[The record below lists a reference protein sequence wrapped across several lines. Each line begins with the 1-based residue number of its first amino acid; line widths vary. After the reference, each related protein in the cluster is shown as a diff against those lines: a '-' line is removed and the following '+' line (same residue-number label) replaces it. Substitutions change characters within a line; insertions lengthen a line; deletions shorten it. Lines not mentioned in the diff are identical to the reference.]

1 MIGGS
6 GEDSGIKKSNVVNRR
21 MFIFAAAKAVVFF
34 GIVGRLFSL
43 QISENKKYLTLS
55 DKNRLREARLPPVRG
70 EFEDY
75 FGNRIAK
82 NLTVYQLHVVPEQV
96 EDFKTLI
103 VRLKDILNLSSS
115 ELEELIKKKNKQKP
129 WETLIVSENL
139 TWDEFSKI
147 NFYLHELSGARPVL
161 TVGRNYPYNETYT
174 HVLGYVS
181 EASVEDLISNEIIKE
196 RNVPGLR
203 VGKTGLEK
211 ALEKELIGTNGVQ
224 RFEVNAYG
232 KRINQI
238 DFNEGEQ
245 GKRIKLTIDTEIQK
259 YTQELLNEKAGSI
272 SVMDIYTGEIIAM
285 NSSPSF
291 DPNLFLYG
299 IEKNKWKEIKS
310 NPLKPLLN
318 KTVSGLYSPGSTIKP
333 IVALS
338 ALENDVITTNM
349 KVNCRGHKHPL
360 ELYGMKYHCW
370 KKQGHGYMSL
380 KNAIKQSCDT
390 YFYEAARLLGV
401 DRLNETAK
409 KFGLGG
415 VVLGEYFNEKKGV
428 VPSTKWKKQAIGQN
442 WYLGETLI
450 NGIGQGYIQTTPL
463 QLCLMTAQLANGGHK
478 IYPKIIFDDQQESI
492 ESIKQKMKFAA
503 EKKDEDSN
511 IFSTT
516 EKLFN
521 PKEKNYKILYRN
533 KENVKFVLDAMFRST
548 NEVYGTSF
556 SSRIEDPK
564 YQFAGKTGTAQVKRI
579 TKEEREL
586 DLKTNQIPY
595 KERDHAWFVAFG
607 PYKEPRYA
615 VSILVE
621 HGGSGSATAAP
632 IAKKLFKFVIDRHEL
647 REKINKKNLAST
659 DI

>member
-1 MIGGS
+1 MIGS
-6 GEDSGIKKSNVVNRR
+6 GEDSGFKKSNTINRR

-43 QISENKKYLTLS
+43 QITENKKYLTLS
-55 DKNRLREARLPPVRG
+55 DKNRLRESRLPPVRG
-70 EFEDY
+70 EFQDY

-96 EDFKTLI
+96 ENFKTLM
-103 VRLKDILNLSSS
+103 VRLKDILNFSNDH
-115 ELEELIKKKNKQKP
+115 LESLFKKKNKQKP

-139 TWDEFSKI
+139 TWDEFTKI

-161 TVGRNYPYNETYT
+161 TVGRNYPYNEVYT
-174 HVLGYVS
+174 HVLGYVA
-181 EASVEDLISNEIIKE
+181 EASVDDLISNETIKQ

-211 ALEKELIGTNGVQ
+211 ALENDLIGTNGIQ

-238 DFNEGEQ
+238 DYEEGKQ
-245 GKRIKLTIDTEIQK
+245 GKTIRLTIDTEIQK
-259 YTQELLNEKAGSI
+259 FTENLLKDRAGSI

-291 DPNLFLYG
+291 NPNLFLYG
-299 IEKNKWKEIKS
+299 IDKENWNKIKKD
-310 NPLKPLLN
+310 PLKPLLN
-318 KTVSGLYSPGSTIKP
+318 KTVSGLYSPGSTVKP

-338 ALENDVITTNM
+338 ALENDIISPNF

-360 ELYGMKYHCW
+360 ELYGQKYHCW
-370 KKQGHGYMSL
+370 KKQGHGFMTL
-380 KNAIKQSCDT
+380 KNAIKQSCDI

-401 DRLNETAK
+401 DRLNETAI
-409 KFGLGG
+409 KFGLGNK
-415 VVLGEYFNEKKGV
+415 VLGDYYNEKKGV
-428 VPSTKWKKQAIGQN
+428 VPSTKWKKDAIGQN

-478 IYPKIIFDDQQESI
+478 IYPKIIANKNQENI
-492 ESIKQKMKFAA
+492 ESIKNKMKLAA
-503 EKKDEDSN
+503 KNIVDENNLLSA
-511 IFSTT
+511 T
-516 EKLFN
+516 EKFFRTGDQ
-521 PKEKNYKILYRN
+521 NYPALYRN
-533 KENVKFVLDAMFRST
+533 QENVKFVLDAMFRST
-548 NEVYGTSF
+548 NELYGTSF

-579 TKEEREL
+579 TDEEREL

-595 KERDHAWFVAFG
+595 RERDHAWYIAFG
-607 PYKEPRYA
+607 PYKDPRYA

-621 HGGSGSATAAP
+621 HGGSGSTTAAP

-647 REKINKKNLAST
+647 REEIKIK
-659 DI
+659 I

>member
-1 MIGGS
+1 MIGTN
-6 GEDSGIKKSNVVNRR
+6 DSGVNKTNTVNRR

-70 EFEDY
+70 EFVDY
-75 FGNRIAK
+75 FGNKIAK

-96 EDFKTLI
+96 EDFKTLM
-103 VRLKDILNLSSS
+103 VRLKDILNFSDND
-115 ELEELIKKKNKQKP
+115 LEKLIKKKNKQKS
-129 WETLIVSENL
+129 WETLIISENL

-181 EASVEDLISNEIIKE
+181 EASVQDLVNNETIKQ

-211 ALEKELIGTNGVQ
+211 SLENELIGTNGIQ

-238 DFNEGEQ
+238 EFKEGEK
-245 GKRIKLTIDTEIQK
+245 GKTIKLTIDTEIQK
-259 YTQELLNEKAGSI
+259 YTRELLSEKAGSI
-272 SVMDIYTGEIIAM
+272 SVMDIYSGEIIAM

-291 DPNLFLYG
+291 NPNLFLYG
-299 IEKNKWKEIKS
+299 IEKNKWKEIQKD
-310 NPLKPLLN
+310 PLKPLIN

-333 IVALS
+333 LVALS
-338 ALENDVITTNM
+338 ALENDVISANM

-370 KKQGHGYMSL
+370 KKKGHGYMSL

-390 YFYEAARLLGV
+390 YFYEASRLLGV
-401 DRLNETAK
+401 DRLNKTAK
-409 KFGLGG
+409 KFGLGK
-415 VVLGEYFNEKKGV
+415 VVLGEYYNEKKGV
-428 VPSTKWKKQAIGQN
+428 VPSTKWKKEAIGEN

-478 IYPKIIFDDQQESI
+478 IYPKIILEDQQESI
-492 ESIKQKMKFAA
+492 ETIKQKMKLA
-503 EKKDEDSN
+503 EENNEDSKLL
-511 IFSTT
+511 SAT
-516 EKLFN
+516 EKIFN
-521 PKEKNYKILYRN
+521 TNQKNYQTLYRN

-579 TKEEREL
+579 TEAEREL

-595 KERDHAWFVAFG
+595 RERDHAWYVAFG
-607 PYKEPRYA
+607 PYKNPRYA

-632 IAKKLFKFVIDRHEL
+632 IAKKLFKFLIDRHDL
-647 REKINKKNLAST
+647 REQAKTKNLINT
-659 DI
+659 